1 MSVETKNIRNVVL
14 LGHSGSGKTLFVES
28 MLFESGA
35 ITRRGTIEGQNTASD
50 YTRIEQERGNSL
62 FSSLMHVQWRQ
73 NKINIIDTPGYDDFV
88 GEVISS
94 LKVADTAIM
103 LVNAASGVEVG
114 TELLWEYV
122 EKFQTPCLF
131 VINQCDHEKANY
143 DQALEQIRSRFGP
156 KCIPVQYPL
165 QTGPGF
171 NTIID
176 ALRMVM
182 YVFPKDGGK
191 PKKETIPESE
201 LSRAHDMHQAL
212 VEAAAENDESL
223 MEKFFDAG
231 SLNEDELAKGLNIA
245 LSNQQIFPVFCASG
259 KLNMGSGRIM
269 GFINDIAPSPADR
282 PQPKGKK
289 GESIATDSK
298 GPTRVFIYK
307 TISEPQVGNVSYFKV
322 YSGILRPGD
331 DLINLGNGNHER
343 IAQIFVS
350 EGKNRESVNEL
361 KAGDLGVT
369 VKLKES
375 HTNNTLASKGV
386 ESGLE
391 EIQFPEPRIRV
402 AVTPPNKADMEK
414 LAKALHTTHE
424 EDPTLLIEHSAE
436 LKQMLLHAQGQLH
449 LDLIKYRIE
458 KAFGVTMQFE
468 KPKIP
473 YRETI
478 TKVAN
483 EVYRHKK
490 QTGGAGQFAE
500 VHMRI
505 EPYHEGM
512 KDPDGLTVRNRE
524 LDQLP
529 WGGALAFFWCI
540 VGGSIDS
547 KFSNAIKKG
556 VMNKMT
562 EGPLTGSHC
571 RDIRVS
577 VYDGKMHPVDSN
589 DMAFQ
594 LAGTMAFKNAF
605 QHAGP
610 QLLEPI
616 YDLSILCAGDVMGDV
631 MGDLQTR
638 RAIIMGMESE
648 GHYQKILARVPLAEL
663 HDYSSTLRSLTQ
675 GKAKFSM
682 KLADYQQVPS
692 DIQSKLVAE
701 YQAHAHDE
709 H

>member
-1 MSVETKNIRNVVL
+1 MGVDTKNLRNVVL
-14 LGHSGSGKTLFVES
+14 LGHSGSGKTLFAET

-35 ITRRGTIEGQNTASD
+35 VTRRGTIEGQNTISD
-50 YTRIEQERGNSL
+50 YTKIEQERGNSL
-62 FSSLMHVQWRQ
+62 FSSLMHVQWRD

-94 LKVADTAIM
+94 LKVADSAIM
-103 LVNAASGVEVG
+103 IVNSTNGVEVG

-122 EKFQTPCLF
+122 EKFKTPALF
-131 VINQCDHEKANY
+131 VVNQLDHDKANY
-143 DQALEQIRSRFGP
+143 DSTLEQIKSRFGP
-156 KCIPVQYPL
+156 KVLPVQYPL
-165 QTGPGF
+165 NSGTGF
-171 NTIID
+171 NTIVD

-191 PKKETIPESE
+191 PEKKTIPESE
-201 LSRAHDMHQAL
+201 VGRAQAMHQAL

-231 SLNEDELAKGLNIA
+231 SLNEHELAQGLNIA
-245 LSNQQIFPVFCASG
+245 LANQQIFPVFIASA
-259 KLNMGSGRIM
+259 KMNMGSGRVM

-282 PQPKGKK
+282 PKPNGTKGDP
-289 GESIATDSK
+289 IAPDPSA
-298 GPTRVFIYK
+298 PVRVFIYK

-322 YSGILRPGD
+322 YSGTLHTGD
-331 DLINLGNGNHER
+331 DLINMANSNHER
-343 IAQIFVS
+343 INAIYVS
-350 EGKNRESVNEL
+350 NGKNREAVNEL

-375 HTNNTLASKGV
+375 HTNNTLAAKGV
-386 ESGLE
+386 NSAIEPIE
-391 EIQFPEPRIRV
+391 FPEPRIRV
-402 AVTPPNKADMEK
+402 AVTPPNKADVEK
-414 LAKALHTTHE
+414 LAKALHITHE
-424 EDPTLLIEHSAE
+424 EDPTLLIEQSSE
-436 LKQMLLHAQGQLH
+436 LKQMLLHGQGQLH

-458 KAFGVTMQFE
+458 KVFGISMNFDQ
-468 KPKIP
+468 PKIP

-478 TKVAN
+478 TKMAN
-483 EVYRHKK
+483 ESFRHKK

-500 VHMRI
+500 VHIRI

-512 KDPDGLTVRNRE
+512 KDPEGLTTRNRE
-524 LDQLP
+524 IEKLP

-556 VMNKMT
+556 VMNKMI
-562 EGPLTGSHC
+562 EGPLSGSHC

-616 YDLSILCAGDVMGDV
+616 YDLSILCADVVMGDV

-638 RAIIMGMESE
+638 RSIIMGMERE

-692 DIQSKLVAE
+692 DIQQKLVSE